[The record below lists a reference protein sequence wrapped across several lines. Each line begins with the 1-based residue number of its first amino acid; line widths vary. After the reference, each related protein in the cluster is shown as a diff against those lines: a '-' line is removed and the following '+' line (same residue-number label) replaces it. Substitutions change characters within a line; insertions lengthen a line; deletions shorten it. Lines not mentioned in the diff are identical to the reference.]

1 MQRSTGKWGV
11 AFFVIAALCGACG
24 KGPQAVTGAAS
35 VDVPRTAA
43 RDGATEQQA
52 SAPSQETPGQA
63 DAAIATASSPPSQA
77 PRPNTAEPTS
87 ASASAPPEPPEAL
100 MASYMSADGPTSP
113 MMPSR
118 QYHAAFGAEKR
129 DDAWADYVEAKLHEY
144 FARQRD
150 TGHFA
155 IVSLGCRSTLCE
167 VLVVNRSPEATPGD
181 VTRWQEIVY
190 GLKHERWYPS
200 AGIAEPSME
209 FGSSQD
215 GRAMIVTYL
224 LRA

>member
-1 MQRSTGKWGV
+1 MD
-11 AFFVIAALCGACG
+11 
-24 KGPQAVTGAAS
+24 AS
-35 VDVPRTAA
+35 RTAA
-43 RDGATEQQA
+43 GDDATGQQA
-52 SAPSQETPGQA
+52 SAPSRETPGQA
-63 DAAIATASSPPSQA
+63 DAATASSPP
-77 PRPNTAEPTS
+77 PRPNTAQSAS

-100 MASYMSADGPTSP
+100 MATYMREDGPTSA

-129 DDAWADYVEAKLHEY
+129 DDGWADFVEAKLREY

-181 VTRWQEIVY
+181 VTRWQEIVF

>member
-11 AFFVIAALCGACG
+11 AFFFIAVLCGACG
-24 KGPQAVTGAAS
+24 KGRQAETGAAS
-35 VDVPRTAA
+35 VDASRTAA
-43 RDGATEQQA
+43 GDDATGQQA
-52 SAPSQETPGQA
+52 SASSRETPGQA
-63 DAAIATASSPPSQA
+63 DAATASSPP
-77 PRPNTAEPTS
+77 PRPNTAQSAS

-100 MASYMSADGPTSP
+100 MATYMREDGPTSA

-129 DDAWADYVEAKLHEY
+129 DDAWADFVEAKLREY

-181 VTRWQEIVY
+181 VTRWQEIVF

>member
-1 MQRSTGKWGV
+1 MHRSTGKWGV
-11 AFFVIAALCGACG
+11 AFIVIAALCGACG
-24 KGPQAVTGAAS
+24 KRPQAEASAAP
-35 VDVPRTAA
+35 VDAPRTGE
-43 RDGATEQQA
+43 RDGATERQA
-52 SAPSQETPGQA
+52 SASTQEAPSIA
-63 DAAIATASSPPSQA
+63 DAAVASSQTPQ
-77 PRPNTAEPTS
+77 PNTAQPTS
-87 ASASAPPEPPEAL
+87 ASASTPPEPPEAL
-100 MASYMSADGPTSP
+100 MANYMSEDGPTSP

-129 DDAWADYVEAKLHEY
+129 DDAWADYVEAKLREY

-181 VTRWQEIVY
+181 VTRWQEIVF
-190 GLKHERWYPS
+190 GLKRERWYPS

>member
-1 MQRSTGKWGV
+1 
-11 AFFVIAALCGACG
+11 
-24 KGPQAVTGAAS
+24 
-35 VDVPRTAA
+35 
-43 RDGATEQQA
+43 
-52 SAPSQETPGQA
+52 
-63 DAAIATASSPPSQA
+63 
-77 PRPNTAEPTS
+77 
-87 ASASAPPEPPEAL
+87 
-100 MASYMSADGPTSP
+100 
-113 MMPSR
+113 MPSR

-129 DDAWADYVEAKLHEY
+129 DDAWADFVEAKLREY

-181 VTRWQEIVY
+181 VTRWQEIVF

-224 LRA
+224 LRAEDQRASSRPSSRSNAAPSPVHALPCYHRQRAGIVARQFLEQRIGIPWCARSNPSRGGRLRSAPDVASVTALRRGRVA

>member
-1 MQRSTGKWGV
+1 
-11 AFFVIAALCGACG
+11 
-24 KGPQAVTGAAS
+24 
-35 VDVPRTAA
+35 
-43 RDGATEQQA
+43 
-52 SAPSQETPGQA
+52 
-63 DAAIATASSPPSQA
+63 
-77 PRPNTAEPTS
+77 
-87 ASASAPPEPPEAL
+87 
-100 MASYMSADGPTSP
+100 MANYMSEDGPASP

-129 DDAWADYVEAKLHEY
+129 DDAWADYVEAKLHDY
-144 FARQRD
+144 FAKQRD

-167 VLVVNRSPEATPGD
+167 VLVVNRSPQAAPGD
-181 VTRWQEIVY
+181 VTRWQEIVF
-190 GLKHERWYPS
+190 GLKRERWYPS
-200 AGIAEPSME
+200 AGIAEPTME